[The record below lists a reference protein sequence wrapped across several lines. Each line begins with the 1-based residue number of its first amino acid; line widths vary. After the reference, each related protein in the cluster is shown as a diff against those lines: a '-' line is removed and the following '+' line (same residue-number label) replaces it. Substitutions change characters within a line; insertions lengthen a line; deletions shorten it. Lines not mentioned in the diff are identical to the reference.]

1 MRSALLTRFITQLI
15 SYFLCLFSLLDNK
28 SEKCVLC
35 EWLVLIPSTLH
46 FICIHFAS
54 SAPRINVSWNHYI
67 VVRARETKKRREY
80 HNFTM
85 WKELWAIE
93 LNRIES
99 VFHLF
104 FVTSCLPSS
113 LMSSTMD
120 FVMRVL
126 NMVRIYKEYHTCDV
140 MLYSILEKA
149 FYYVFMQIY
158 ETLTNRK
165 IYEIQILK
173 NKFNTT

>member
-1 MRSALLTRFITQLI
+1 MLTFHWNADLWLLLRAQAWLFKIMRSALLTRFITQLI

-28 SEKCVLC
+28 SEKCYVFYANDLFWFLQLC
-35 EWLVLIPSTLH
+35 F

-99 VFHLF
+99 VFYLF
-104 FVTSCLPSS
+104 FVASCLPAFSDIY
-113 LMSSTMD
+113 STMD

-126 NMVRIYKEYHTCDV
+126 NMVRIYKEY
-140 MLYSILEKA
+140 
-149 FYYVFMQIY
+149 IY
-158 ETLTNRK
+158 AL
-165 IYEIQILK
+165 
-173 NKFNTT
+173 